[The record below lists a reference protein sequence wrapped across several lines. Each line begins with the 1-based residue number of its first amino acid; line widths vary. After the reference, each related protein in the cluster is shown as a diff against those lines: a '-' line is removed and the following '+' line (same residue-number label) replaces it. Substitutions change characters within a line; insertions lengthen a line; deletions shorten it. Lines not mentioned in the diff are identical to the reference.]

1 MVHIGACAYMYW
13 TVTACC
19 LWHNVGGGGKEIW
32 LIVLC
37 GVSCFIEEGKS
48 YGWDIFHWKAECL

>member
-19 LWHNVGGGGKEIW
+19 LWHNVEGGVGKGNLVNCVVWCELLHPGG
-32 LIVLC
+32 
-37 GVSCFIEEGKS
+37 EEL
-48 YGWDIFHWKAECL
+48 YG